1 MFDFTDQVVMIT
13 GAAGNLGHATALA
26 FRRGGARLALA
37 NRSYN
42 RLEETFANLS
52 TAGDVLFLAG
62 DLTDPG
68 AVEGLARETIEAFG
82 RIDVLV
88 NVAGGFK
95 MGTPVH
101 ETPLET
107 WDAMLDLN
115 ARTVI
120 YTGRAVIPY
129 MLQQHSG
136 KIINVAARAALA
148 GKANMGAYIAAKS
161 VVVRLTETM
170 AAELASQGINV
181 NCVLPGTIDTPQ
193 NRRAMPQA
201 NFSNWVAPEALADVI
216 CFLASPAARA
226 IHGAS
231 VPVYGLS

>member
-42 RLEETFANLS
+42 RLEETFADLS

>member
-42 RLEETFANLS
+42 RLEETFADLS

-226 IHGAS
+226 IQGAS

>member
-1 MFDFTDQVVMIT
+1 
-13 GAAGNLGHATALA
+13 
-26 FRRGGARLALA
+26 
-37 NRSYN
+37 
-42 RLEETFANLS
+42 
-52 TAGDVLFLAG
+52 
-62 DLTDPG
+62 
-68 AVEGLARETIEAFG
+68 
-82 RIDVLV
+82 
-88 NVAGGFK
+88 GFK

>member
-13 GAAGNLGHATALA
+13 GAAGNLGHAAALA

-107 WDAMLDLN
+107 WAAMLDLN